1 MFLPDSYNYRKILST
16 IMNLVTFQYVKI
28 FLMRQ
33 VVKLI
38 NVIQFFD
45 VVDKMYQYLEDLYN

>member
-1 MFLPDSYNYRKILST
+1 
-16 IMNLVTFQYVKI
+16 MNLVIFQYVKT

-33 VVKLI
+33 MVKLI

>member
-1 MFLPDSYNYRKILST
+1 
-16 IMNLVTFQYVKI
+16 MNLVIFQYVKT

-33 VVKLI
+33 MVKLI

-45 VVDKMYQYLEDLYN
+45 VVDKMYQYLEDLHN